1 MLLSFINDL
10 IGIFD
15 INLMQY
21 ITEIYEKAG
30 PVISPLLWVFFP
42 WFESIFSPLPLTLI
56 VGLNITSAKKM
67 FGTFLGYLIGF
78 FCSYVGEVLG
88 AITVFLFH
96 RYVTKPLIVKGFI
109 KRKKEVKSNKNINP
123 SSGSAGL
130 IAVTMIPFMPT
141 MAINLIY
148 GFSSMKVKT
157 FVYSTIIG
165 KTVLIFLLS
174 FCAPAIELMM
184 SNLLYMAIG
193 LIICGIGFYFIKKN
207 EQFLD
212 DIIQKI
218 IEKFQKNKEN
228 KIN

>member
-1 MLLSFINDL
+1 MFISFINDL
-10 IGIFD
+10 IGVFD
-15 INLMQY
+15 INLMDY
-21 ITEIYEKAG
+21 ITQIYEKAG
-30 PVISPLLWVFFP
+30 PVISPLLWIFFP

-56 VGLNITSAKKM
+56 VGLNIASAKKM

-78 FCSYVGEVLG
+78 FCSYIGEVLG

-96 RYVTKPLIVKGFI
+96 RYVTKPLILKGLV
-109 KRKKEVKSNKNINP
+109 KRKKEIKSNKNINP

-157 FVYSTIIG
+157 FIYSTIIG

-174 FCAPAIELMM
+174 FCSPAIELMM
-184 SNLLYMAIG
+184 SNLLYMVIG

-212 DIIQKI
+212 NIIQKI
-218 IEKFQKNKEN
+218 IEKLQKKKENKEN
-228 KIN
+228 

>member
-1 MLLSFINDL
+1 MFISFINDL

-30 PVISPLLWVFFP
+30 PVISPLLWIFFP
-42 WFESIFSPLPLTLI
+42 WFESICSPLPLTLI
-56 VGLNITSAKKM
+56 VGLNIASAKKM
-67 FGTFLGYLIGF
+67 FGTFFGYLIGF

-96 RYVTKPLIVKGFI
+96 RYVTKPLILKGLI
-109 KRKKEVKSNKNINP
+109 KRKKEIKSNKNINP

-174 FCAPAIELMM
+174 FCSPAIELMM

-212 DIIQKI
+212 NIIQKI
-218 IEKFQKNKEN
+218 IEKIQKNKEN
-228 KIN
+228 KID

>member
-1 MLLSFINDL
+1 MFISFFNDL

-30 PVISPLLWVFFP
+30 PIISPLLWIFFP
-42 WFESIFSPLPLTLI
+42 WFESICSPLPLTLI
-56 VGLNITSAKKM
+56 IGLNIASAKKM

-78 FCSYVGEVLG
+78 CCSYVGEVLG

-96 RYVTKPLIVKGFI
+96 RYVTKPLIIKGFI
-109 KRKKEVKSNKNINP
+109 KKKKEVKSNKNINP
-123 SSGSAGL
+123 ASGSAGL

-157 FVYSTIIG
+157 FIYSTIIG
-165 KTVLIFLLS
+165 KIVLILLLS

-193 LIICGIGFYFIKKN
+193 LILCGILLYFIKKN
-207 EQFLD
+207 EKFLD

-218 IEKFQKNKEN
+218 INKLQKNKKDEN
-228 KIN
+228 I